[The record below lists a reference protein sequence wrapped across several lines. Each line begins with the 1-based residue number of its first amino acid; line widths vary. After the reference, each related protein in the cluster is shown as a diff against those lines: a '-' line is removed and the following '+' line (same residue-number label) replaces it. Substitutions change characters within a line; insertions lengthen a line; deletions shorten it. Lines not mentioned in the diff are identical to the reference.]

1 VEKVNAKNRVVP
13 IPTNRVRFFTLLIAR
28 TDYAGRYLNNFLT
41 IYGLVMHIDTYRDGR
56 LI

>member
-28 TDYAGRYLNNFLT
+28 TDYAGRYLSTFLT
-41 IYGLVMHIDTYRDGR
+41 IDALIMHIDTYIIGR